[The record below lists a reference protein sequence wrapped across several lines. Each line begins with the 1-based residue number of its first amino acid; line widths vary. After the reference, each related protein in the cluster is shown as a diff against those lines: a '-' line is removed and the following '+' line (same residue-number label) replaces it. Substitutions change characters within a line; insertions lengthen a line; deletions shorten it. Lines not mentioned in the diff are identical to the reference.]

1 MMRSNTGISG
11 AHRRRRFGFTLVETL
26 VATSI
31 SVVVLGGVASVYYW
45 TSQQMVYAQRVSWSH
60 LEALKS
66 SRTLQYYLRGA
77 QEVTAI
83 DTNRAQWVEVR
94 MADGSLTRLVYEN
107 PIQGQRD
114 GFLYVTNST
123 GRHTIVAR
131 GMTAH
136 MTDEYSPPV
145 FRRMGA
151 KSLRITYR
159 VVEPVVSQ
167 PGATRD
173 ACIGAVIDTGV
184 SMRNGSN

>member
-123 GRHTIVAR
+123 GRHTSIRRPCSGAWVRSLCVLPIVWSNPWCL
-131 GMTAH
+131 
-136 MTDEYSPPV
+136 SPGRP
-145 FRRMGA
+145 A
-151 KSLRITYR
+151 
-159 VVEPVVSQ
+159 
-167 PGATRD
+167 
-173 ACIGAVIDTGV
+173 
-184 SMRNGSN
+184 MRASAP